1 MNIFAKIT
9 CASIATIALAACAT
23 KTWVQEYVQENT
35 SPIKANVNQ
44 VDSRVT
50 QVAAQTGEARR
61 VADDGVRKA
70 DTANARV
77 SKVIANRGKRALVET
92 VALQFAPGKFVLQPD
107 HRKVLDDVQ
116 RKLVS
121 NLNYT
126 VDILAQTDAQG
137 DKNANYVLS
146 WQRQENVRRYL
157 SQQSNGEL
165 LHRIS
170 FIAFGEDLAD
180 TPPNQV
186 EHRKVTVAIYRPD
199 ME

>member
-1 MNIFAKIT
+1 MAMNIFAKIT

-23 KTWVQEYVQENT
+23 KTWVQEYV
-35 SPIKANVNQ
+35 
-44 VDSRVT
+44 DSRVT
-50 QVAAQTGEARR
+50 QVAAQTSEARR

-121 NLNYT
+121 
-126 VDILAQTDAQG
+126 
-137 DKNANYVLS
+137 K
-146 WQRQENVRRYL
+146 
-157 SQQSNGEL
+157 
-165 LHRIS
+165 HRS
-170 FIAFGEDLAD
+170 AALPEAAADL
-180 TPPNQV
+180 
-186 EHRKVTVAIYRPD
+186 
-199 ME
+199 